1 MKKITTLLLSCLMA
15 LTAFNASAV
24 NASIYEIDEGS
35 LVGDVNNDNAV
46 NVSDVTEIVNMILG
60 IIPKN
65 MESADIDNNGQVNV
79 SDVTALI
86 NIILGTTSGGTTG
99 GTKLQMQEWFEN
111 SAQLPYIPMHQ
122 WTDGDVI
129 FLAIDPVDNEVCQ
142 NVYAIERTGGKWV
155 FRDVNGNNKVGFKTS
170 GGTVSAVYVQDANL
184 AECYCDYI
192 PITRDVACVS
202 KAGTYTVTPKN

>member
-86 NIILGTTSGGTTG
+86 NIILGTTTGGTTG
-99 GTKLQMQEWFEN
+99 GSVITMADFTPN
-111 SAQLPYIPMHQ
+111 SGTTSGSTPLHQ
-122 WTDGDVI
+122 WAEGDVI
-129 FLAIDPVDNEVCQ
+129 FLAIDPDYTSACQ

-155 FRDVNGNNKVGFKTS
+155 FRDVNGSNKVGFKTS
-170 GGTVSAVYVQDANL
+170 GGTLCAAYVQHAD
-184 AECYCDYI
+184 
-192 PITRDVACVS
+192 
-202 KAGTYTVTPKN
+202 